1 MGEPM
6 AATRPTALV
15 AFFVGSLGIATFSG
29 MDAVMKGL
37 VIALGIYPTMLW
49 RMLSGVA
56 MSGALFAARPN
67 WPSRSTMRIHLFRGC
82 LTFVMAMLFF
92 WGLARVPLAQAIA
105 LAFIAPLIAL
115 FLAAFFLGET
125 IGRKTIAASL
135 VAFAGV
141 ILIFV
146 GQSQADLGRDA
157 LLGSIAILA
166 SAICYAVNIILM
178 RSQAQV
184 AGPIEIAFFQNLIVA
199 ALLVAAWPI
208 FGGADLPPANQIP
221 FILLAAFLST
231 ASLLLLSW
239 AYARAEASYLA
250 ATEYTSFL
258 WAMGFGW
265 LIFGEGVSWFTLA
278 GAALIVAGCI
288 LAARRPEEASPALE
302 AAA

>member
-1 MGEPM
+1 MP
-6 AATRPTALV
+6 AARPTALV
-15 AFFVGSLGIATFSG
+15 AFFVGTLGIATFSG

-37 VIALGIYPTMLW
+37 VIALGIYATMLW
-49 RMLSGVA
+49 RMLAGVEMA
-56 MSGALFAARPN
+56 GALFAVHPN
-67 WPSRSTMRIHLFRGC
+67 WPSRSTLRIHLFRGC
-82 LTFVMAMLFF
+82 LTYVMAMLFF

-115 FLAAFFLGET
+115 FLAAAFLRET
-125 IGRKTIAASL
+125 IGPKTIGASL

-141 ILIFV
+141 ILIFI
-146 GQSQADLGRDA
+146 GQAQADLGRDA
-157 LLGSIAILA
+157 LLGSIAILI

-184 AGPIEIAFFQNLIVA
+184 AGPIEIAFFQNVIVA
-199 ALLVAAWPI
+199 VLLIFSWPL
-208 FGGADLPPANQIP
+208 FGGADLPPTSQWP
-221 FILLAAFLST
+221 FVLLAAFLST

-258 WAMGFGW
+258 WAMLLGW
-265 LIFGEGVSWFTLA
+265 LVFGETVSLFTLA

-288 LAARRPEEASPALE
+288 LAARRPQDASPVLE
-302 AAA
+302 AAT

>member
-1 MGEPM
+1 MGKSM
-6 AATRPTALV
+6 AAPRPTALA
-15 AFFVGSLGIATFSG
+15 AFLVGSLGIATFSG

-67 WPSRSTMRIHLFRGC
+67 WPSRSTMRIHLFRGA

-92 WGLARVPLAQAIA
+92 WGLAKVPLAQAIA

-125 IGRKTIAASL
+125 IGPKTIAASL
-135 VAFAGV
+135 VAFEGV
-141 ILIFV
+141 ILIFI
-146 GQSQADLGRDA
+146 GQAQADLGREA
-157 LLGSIAILA
+157 LLGSIAILV

-184 AGPIEIAFFQNLIVA
+184 AGPIEIAFFQNVIVA
-199 ALLVAAWPI
+199 VLLVAAWPI
-208 FGGADLPPANQIP
+208 FGGANLPPTNQIP
-221 FILLAAFLST
+221 FVLLAAFLST

-258 WAMGFGW
+258 WAMLFVW
-265 LIFGEGVSWFTLA
+265 LVFRETVSWFTLA

-288 LAARRPEEASPALE
+288 LAARRPQDASPALE

>member
-1 MGEPM
+1 M
-6 AATRPTALV
+6 AASRPTALV
-15 AFFVGSLGIATFSG
+15 AFFVGTLGIATFSG

-49 RMLSGVA
+49 RMIAGVGMSGV
-56 MSGALFAARPN
+56 LFAARPN
-67 WPSRSTMRIHLFRGC
+67 WPSRSTMRIHLWRGA

-125 IGRKTIAASL
+125 IGPRTIAASL

-141 ILIFV
+141 ILIFI
-146 GQSQADLGRDA
+146 GQARADLGHDA
-157 LLGSIAILA
+157 LLGSFAILA

-199 ALLVAAWPI
+199 VLLVLAWPL
-208 FGGADLPPANQIP
+208 FGGSNLPSAAQWP
-221 FILLAAFLST
+221 FLLLAAFLST

-258 WAMGFGW
+258 WAMMFGW
-265 LIFGEGVSWFTLA
+265 LVFGESVSLFTLA
-278 GAALIVAGCI
+278 GAGLIVAGCI
-288 LAARRPEEASPALE
+288 LAARRPQDASPALE
-302 AAA
+302 AAT

>member
-1 MGEPM
+1 M
-6 AATRPTALV
+6 ATARPAALTAFLV
-15 AFFVGSLGIATFSG
+15 GTLGIATFSG

-49 RMLSGVA
+49 RMLSGLA
-56 MSGALFAARPN
+56 MSGALFAARPV
-67 WPSRSTMRIHLFRGC
+67 WPSRSTMRLHLYRGA

-105 LAFIAPLIAL
+105 LAFIAPLISL
-115 FLAAFFLGET
+115 FLAAAFLGET
-125 IGRKTIAASL
+125 IGPKTVGASII
-135 VAFAGV
+135 AFAGV
-141 ILIFV
+141 MLIFI
-146 GQSQADLGRDA
+146 GQAQADLGHDA

-166 SAICYAVNIILM
+166 SALCYAVNIILM

-184 AGPIEIAFFQNLIVA
+184 AGPIEIAFFQNLIVGV
-199 ALLVAAWPI
+199 LLVAAWPL
-208 FGGADLPPANQIP
+208 FGGAAFPPLGQVP
-221 FILLAAFLST
+221 LILLAAFLST

-265 LIFGEGVSWFTLA
+265 LIFGEQVSPFTLA
-278 GAALIVAGCI
+278 GAGLIVAGCF
-288 LAARRPEEASPALE
+288 LAARRPGEASPKLE
-302 AAA
+302 AAI